1 MKPPEPLL
9 GLRWVVGRLC
19 SVLSSMALLCGCERL
34 LWLVIVG
41 RVMGVCRV

>member
-1 MKPPEPLL
+1 MNPPKALL
-9 GLRWVVGRLC
+9 GLRWVVGRLF
-19 SVLSSMALLCGCERL
+19 SVLSSMARLCGCERL